1 MSEARPATKHD
12 VKEQLELACTLTVKT
27 TPDAHLAGMMA
38 CIVSYRDFIKENIEN
53 AGGVDGPTFVSWM
66 ESATRD
72 PEEFPE
78 PWGAELIRQFDEVL
92 INTTATGL
100 QPAAVVEALDEW
112 CEETRAE
119 VEAVHGP
126 LEGGDGK

>member
-1 MSEARPATKHD
+1 MSEPRAVSKHD
-12 VKEQLELACTLTVKT
+12 VKEQLELACTLTVNT
-27 TPDAHLAGMMA
+27 TPEAHLAGMMA
-38 CIVSYRDFIKENIEN
+38 CIVSYRDFIQENIQK

-78 PWGAELIRQFDEVL
+78 PWGAGLIRQFDEVL
-92 INTTATGL
+92 ISTTAAGL
-100 QPAAVVEALDEW
+100 QPAVVVEALDEW
-112 CEETRAE
+112 CEETREE

-126 LEGGDGK
+126 LEGGDAE